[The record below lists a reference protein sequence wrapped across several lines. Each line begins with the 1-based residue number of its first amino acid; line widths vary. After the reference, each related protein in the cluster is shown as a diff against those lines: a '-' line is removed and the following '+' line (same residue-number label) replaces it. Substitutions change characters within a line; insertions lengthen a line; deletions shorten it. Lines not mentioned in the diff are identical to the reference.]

1 MARKLYV
8 FGIGGTGSRVIK
20 SLVMLFAAGVKLDN
34 DFDTVVPILI
44 DPDTENGDLNR
55 TKDILRLYQEI
66 RNQIKDPDDFYKQD
80 LKTVNELANPIHKTI
95 NPDYFQF
102 KLNDVD
108 SKTFGQY
115 IGFDSYSDDYKGAK
129 DDKSFVKLLFSNS
142 NLNSDLSIGFK
153 GNPNMGSVVLNQFTN
168 SEDFKKFGQTFG
180 PEDAI
185 FIVNSI
191 FGGTGAAGFPLLL
204 KNLRG
209 NSDILNSAYI
219 KIAPIG
225 GITYLPYFTLDKREE
240 VDADSFEEKAKIALD
255 YYNRTIII
263 QNKINVLHYI
273 GNKGNTNA
281 EGYAVGG
288 AEQRNKAHFLEIAGA
303 IAVIEFCKNINQ
315 YLFRDGQ
322 MTRPTEIR
330 EFGIERANDI
340 LSFDDLKIDHKELLY
355 KPLVKF
361 KLFTEYL
368 SQGLNKALDYSRWTK
383 SKFFVF
389 NDQKKSPCDYD
400 YFKSSEYKNQVAA
413 YNRHFK
419 DWINELSH
427 NKPAFNPFFDVVPSE
442 LFKKIDTQ
450 NCFNIDNLKLRS
462 GKSNKTGKPSEY
474 HTTLIK
480 LFEISTEKTFKKL
493 SIREN
498 SDIEK
503 KIKVFRL
510 HEGQDGT
517 GWFVS
522 AAIDKLALKSIRTEG
537 KQIASSIPSPFARID
552 LVKSAFDWI
561 NFQVSEIVGKYAQG
575 MQISPED
582 RLRIK
587 DIFEEKTAQNRLIS
601 DSLDIAQLFY
611 KYPAIKKKVEIVSWD
626 LNSRLKVL
634 IENGSI
640 NFRHSIFA
648 ETLRIFWDQDSVRG
662 LDQARVPA
670 LYNFEHVQRLF
681 FVINK
686 NSKQVIGG
694 TSPATLFF
702 AAPDSREAIRE
713 LNIVFGNDRLLDDI
727 YSPLHKREV
736 HFIEYLYAL
745 AKQDNMFPQHF
756 PEVHT
761 YLENVK
767 MYLLDQSIRTVVSNL
782 NSNSIDRYDRCHV
795 LHDEKDYCEILGMK
809 LGTEKS
815 LLEDK
820 LIELPYYVDTTKFKT
835 CGAKKHLLPVTQAF
849 IEKYGVDKIEQYCT
863 MEERAGGGMEVTLSI
878 PVQNG
883 TIQHKKLYHRD
894 DIVRIDFH
902 LAIAPFVR
910 TTSID
915 LDYTLGI
922 LDKRFNRENEIS
934 IKCYNSTGSIINT
947 TDLITRKSGK
957 GNTIKSTYTKTK
969 VFEAINIECG
979 LYRGFIIPCFYN
991 SQANSQVSFAIDFG
1005 TTNTHI
1011 EYRRG
1016 SEAEKAIDIYG
1027 DSPLW
1032 QSLID
1037 RSSGDTKQIAED
1049 NYFEMEILPY
1059 IFSNLTDYKFP
1070 FRTAITYNKDID
1082 FNREINVFTHTNN
1095 FLLFEKLSPPL
1106 HLELQ
1111 PKLKWSNY
1119 NENKDKALVNS
1130 YIECLLYI
1138 VFYKTLLIDGN
1149 PKEVLITWFYPVSM
1163 DSYEQGIFMEA
1174 WQKSY
1179 MRIFKVDNIR
1189 NLTAIPE
1196 SIAPY
1201 LYYRGTQYAGTC
1213 LSMDIGGG
1221 SSDIAF
1227 FENSNDLPEF
1237 ISSVKFAGNAI
1248 FGDGFPMGPFS
1259 NSSDNNGFVNA
1270 YKEKIERTIPTGS
1283 QKQNILTD
1291 ILVTRKDSADFSN
1304 FLFSLENERDVNFNY
1319 TQELRAHRRLK
1330 LPILV
1335 FYSAL
1340 LYYAS
1345 KIIKQQ
1351 NGKIP
1356 KNILFSGTAAKTLKI
1371 IDAQRNFPNVSNLFR
1386 HIISKVTGMSVDQ
1399 LKIALSENPK
1409 EITCKGALKAGL
1421 RETLYNCPTLFW
1433 LGGTENSN
1441 LGQVLSSKTKMVETP
1456 LYSDLENEKNKKL
1469 IEESINS
1476 FFDLLDKYVR
1486 TINLESEYGIDYSA
1500 YEVFM
1505 NIRSRNVQDFIDQG
1519 IKAFYKLPAKHI
1531 EETLFFYPLIGILHT
1546 LSLELSNSDNL

>member
-66 RNQIKDPDDFYKQD
+66 RTQIKEPDDFYKQD

-129 DDKSFVKLLFSNS
+129 DDKSFVRLLFSNS

-255 YYNRTIII
+255 YYNRTIIS

-303 IAVIEFCKNINQ
+303 MAVIEFCKNINQ

-322 MTRPTEIR
+322 MIRPTEIR

-340 LSFDDLKIDHKELLY
+340 ISFDDLKIDHKELLY
-355 KPLVKF
+355 KPLVKY

-389 NDQKKSPCDYD
+389 NEQKKSPCDND
-400 YFKSSEYKNQVAA
+400 YFKSSEYKNQIAA
-413 YNRHFK
+413 YNQHFK
-419 DWINELSH
+419 DWINELSR
-427 NKPAFNPFFDVVPSE
+427 NKPGFNPFFDVVPSG
-442 LFKKIDTQ
+442 LFQKIDKQ
-450 NCFNIDNLKLRS
+450 NCLNIDNLKLRS
-462 GKSNKTGKPSEY
+462 GKSKKTGKPSEY

-498 SDIEK
+498 SNIEK

-552 LVKSAFDWI
+552 LVKSAFDWV
-561 NFQVSEIVGKYAQG
+561 NFQVSDIVGKYAQG
-575 MQISPED
+575 TQISPDD
-582 RLRIK
+582 RIRIK
-587 DIFEEKTAQNRLIS
+587 DIFEGKTAQNRLIS
-601 DSLDIAQLFY
+601 DSLDIAQIFY
-611 KYPAIKKKVEIVSWD
+611 KYPAIKKKVEIISWD
-626 LNSRLKVL
+626 LDARLKEL
-634 IENGSI
+634 IENRST

-648 ETLRIFWDQDSVRG
+648 ETLKIFWDQDSVRG

-670 LYNFEHVQRLF
+670 LYNFEHVKKLF

-736 HFIEYLYAL
+736 HFIEYLYAF
-745 AKQDNMFPQHF
+745 AKQNNMFPQYF

-782 NSNSIDRYDRCHV
+782 NNESIDRYDRCHV
-795 LHDEKDYCEILGMK
+795 LNDEKDFCEILGLK

-820 LIELPYYVDTTKFKT
+820 LIELPYGIDTKRFKT
-835 CGAKKHLLPVTQAF
+835 CGAKRHLLPVTQAF

-883 TIQHKKLYHRD
+883 IIHHKKLYHRD
-894 DIVRIDFH
+894 DIVKIDFH
-902 LAIAPFVR
+902 LAVIPFVK
-910 TTSID
+910 TESID

-922 LDKRFNRENEIS
+922 LDKRFGRENDLTL
-934 IKCYNSTGSIINT
+934 KCYTSSGTIVNT
-947 TDLITRKSGK
+947 TDFITRKSGE
-957 GNTIKSTYTKTK
+957 GGTIKSTYTKTK
-969 VFEAINIECG
+969 AFDVINVECG
-979 LYRGFIIPCFYN
+979 TFRGFIIPRFYK
-991 SQANSQVSFAIDFG
+991 SQANSQTTFAIDFG

-1016 SEAEKAIDIYG
+1016 AEAEKAMDVFA
-1027 DSPLW
+1027 DSPMW
-1032 QSLID
+1032 QSLMD
-1037 RSSGDTKQIAED
+1037 KASGDTIQMADD
-1049 NYFEMEILPY
+1049 NNFEKEILPSSFNNQTQY
-1059 IFSNLTDYKFP
+1059 RFP
-1070 FRTAITYNKDID
+1070 FRTSITYNRNID
-1082 FNREINVFTHTNN
+1082 FDRNIDVFTHTNN
-1095 FLLFEKLSPPL
+1095 YLLFEKLFHPAY
-1106 HLELQ
+1106 LELQ

-1119 NENKDKALVNS
+1119 NEKKDKVLVNS
-1130 YIECLLYI
+1130 FIEGLLYM
-1138 VFYKTLLIDGN
+1138 VLYKTLLVDGN
-1149 PKEVLITWFYPVSM
+1149 PKDTLITWFYPVSM
-1163 DSYEQGIFMEA
+1163 DSYEQGIFMES
-1174 WQKSY
+1174 WEKSY
-1179 MRIFKVDNIR
+1179 KKIFQVENTR

-1201 LYYRGTQYAGTC
+1201 LFYRGTQYAGTC
-1213 LSMDIGGG
+1213 LSIDIGGG

-1227 FENSNDLPEF
+1227 FENANDLPEF

-1248 FGDGFPMGPFS
+1248 FGDGFPLGPFS
-1259 NSSDNNGFVNA
+1259 NSSDNNGYVNC
-1270 YKEKIERTIPTGS
+1270 YKEKIEKITQIGS
-1283 QKQNILTD
+1283 QKQDILTD

-1304 FLFSLENERDVNFNY
+1304 FLFSLENQGDIKFNY
-1319 TQELRAHRRLK
+1319 TEELRANRRLK
-1330 LPILV
+1330 LPILI
-1335 FYSAL
+1335 FYGGL
-1340 LYYAS
+1340 IYYAS
-1345 KIIKQQ
+1345 NILKQQ
-1351 NGKIP
+1351 NCKIP
-1356 KNILFSGTAAKTLKI
+1356 KNLLFSGTASKTLKI
-1371 IDAQRNFPNVSNLFR
+1371 IDAQQNYPNVTKLFK
-1386 HIISKVTGMSVDQ
+1386 HFLSGVTGEKVDH
-1399 LKIALSENPK
+1399 LKIALSEKPK
-1409 EITCKGALKAGL
+1409 EITCKGVLKAGI
-1421 RETLYNCPTLFW
+1421 RENVNNCPILFW
-1433 LGGTENSN
+1433 LGGSENST
-1441 LGQVLSSKTKMVETP
+1441 LGLVTSKSKIDDTP
-1456 LYSDLENEKNKKL
+1456 LYSDLEIDTNKKF
-1469 IEESINS
+1469 IEESINN
-1476 FFDLLDKYVR
+1476 FFDMLDKYVK
-1486 TINLESEYGIDYSA
+1486 TINLESEYGIDSSA
-1500 YEVFM
+1500 YEIFKNVRSQ
-1505 NIRSRNVQDFIDQG
+1505 NIRDFIDQG
-1519 IKAFYKLPAKHI
+1519 IKAFFKLSTKHI
-1531 EETLFFYPLIGILHT
+1531 EETIFFYPLIGIMHT
-1546 LSLELSNSDNL
+1546 LALELSNSENI